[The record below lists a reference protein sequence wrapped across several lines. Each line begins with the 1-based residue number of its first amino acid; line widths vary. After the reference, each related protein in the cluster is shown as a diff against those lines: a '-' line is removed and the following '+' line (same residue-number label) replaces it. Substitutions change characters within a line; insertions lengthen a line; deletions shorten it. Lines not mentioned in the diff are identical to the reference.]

1 MNKVNINDE
10 TLLEL
15 ISEED
20 FDDISLVDKVAKR
33 IFSQQDHENIRAFLK
48 KLQFAFLANDEG
60 YRTRVLEQLIRLAED
75 FSLNE
80 LFSICFDTLVGNYL
94 ILLTILKQN
103 PLLDTESIK
112 NIIELVPRLECVEDV
127 YLFGFPYQGEV
138 ILEIDER
145 IGSFK
150 QDEIK
155 KTEITCST
163 LFGLGFFRK
172 SREMVESFQR
182 IYSALNERD
191 FNLRA
196 QLISSLLQRDFN
208 QFSFIMRKF
217 GYELTSEEQMISE
230 YFEIMKSLEKLAIP
244 VFFEINN
251 LRFNRVLYNGNF
263 YFLKYKNFE
272 GKDKIIFPFSQ
283 VELSEVSKI
292 YDPRANTFYT
302 PRERYGRL
310 LLSDVYSLR
319 EAAKVDKPS
328 SESITAVTSMS
339 ENEIEKR
346 LREILKDANITA
358 HSPVELAD
366 VLTLHLFVNN
376 PDDLRLSG
384 FIIKGQ
390 SFGSIHLNTI
400 AGQLL
405 QVSHSPVEIVFLIH
419 VPSIDDRALQYFM
432 QECESKQKNYC
443 IIDRNDL
450 ARIFM
455 AYKMI

>member
-1 MNKVNINDE
+1 MDIEDE
-10 TLLEL
+10 SLLEL

-20 FDDISLVDKVAKR
+20 FYDVSLVERVAKR
-33 IFSQQDHENIRAFLK
+33 IFSQRDPEIVRTFLK
-48 KLQFAFLANDEG
+48 KLHFAFLANDEG
-60 YRTRVLEQLIRLAED
+60 YRTQILERLANLSTN
-75 FSLNE
+75 FSLDE
-80 LFSICFDTLVGNYL
+80 LFSMCFDTLVGNYL
-94 ILLTILKQN
+94 ILLIVLKQN
-103 PLLDTESIK
+103 PILNTESIK
-112 NIIELVPRLECVEDV
+112 GITELVPRLECMEDL

-145 IGSFK
+145 IGRLK
-150 QDEIK
+150 LDEIK
-155 KTEITCST
+155 KTEITCNL

-172 SREMVESFQR
+172 SREAVESFLR
-182 IYSALNERD
+182 IYSAMNEPD
-191 FNLRA
+191 FNLRS
-196 QLISSLLQRDFN
+196 QLISALFQRDFN
-208 QFSFIMRKF
+208 QFSFIMQKF
-217 GYELTSEEQMISE
+217 GYKLESEEQIISE
-230 YFEIMKSLEKLAIP
+230 YFELMKSLERLSIP

-251 LRFNRVLYNGNF
+251 LRFNRVLFNGNF

-272 GKDKIIFPFSQ
+272 GKDRIVFPFSQ
-283 VELSEVSKI
+283 VELSDVSKI
-292 YDPRANTFYT
+292 YDPRANMFYT

-310 LLSDVYSLR
+310 VLGDVYSLR
-319 EAAKVDKPS
+319 EAVKVDKPS
-328 SESITAVTSMS
+328 YESITNVTSMS
-339 ENEIEKR
+339 EDYIEKR
-346 LREILKDANITA
+346 LREILKDANLTA

-419 VPSIDDRALQYFM
+419 VPSIDDRALQYFI